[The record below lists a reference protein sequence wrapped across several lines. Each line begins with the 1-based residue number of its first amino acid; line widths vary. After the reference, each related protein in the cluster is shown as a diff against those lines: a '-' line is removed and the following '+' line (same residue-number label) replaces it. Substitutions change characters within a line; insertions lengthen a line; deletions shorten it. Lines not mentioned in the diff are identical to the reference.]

1 MTSET
6 KSKFPPWNVIEKWS
20 QRKSPTDLDF
30 LWSIVVR
37 DYSSTA
43 NTTYV
48 DKNGKEQPGD
58 SLWPFLE
65 SCKGRSTPC
74 LTICWAVED
83 SVPLTFKR
91 GTDEWFVV
99 MDEYDRQERKRS
111 VEEQRRRANKPI
123 ATAAVVP
130 AGVSENQDEIPF

>member
-6 KSKFPPWNVIEKWS
+6 KCKFPPWNFIEKWS

-37 DYSSTA
+37 DYSSAA
-43 NTTYV
+43 NPTYG
-48 DKNGKEQPGD
+48 DGHTPGD
-58 SLWPFLE
+58 NLWPFLE

-74 LTICWAVED
+74 LTICWAVEH
-83 SVPLTFKR
+83 SIPLTFKR

-99 MDEYDRQERKRS
+99 MDEYDRQQKKKE
-111 VEEQRRRANKPI
+111 VAQHRRRDAKPRPLE
-123 ATAAVVP
+123 AVAAP
-130 AGVSENQDEIPF
+130 VSENQEDVPF